1 MGDPAPLVHA
11 LVPLSERTALNT
23 ELGSNFVVRE
33 IISWLVRFDIF
44 NRFLNRIYIGGVV
57 TR

>member
-1 MGDPAPLVHA
+1 MGDPALVVHT
-11 LVPLSERTALNT
+11 LVPSSERTALNT
-23 ELGSNFVVRE
+23 ELGSNLCVRK

-44 NRFLNRIYIGGVV
+44 NRFLNRIHIGGVV